1 MGGEVLMLNK
11 ETFFKGMDK
20 LVNAFPN
27 WKLKYDDPEVMKDWY
42 SFFDYMDDERFLYM
56 IDAYI
61 DFSSR
66 FPTVAGLKE
75 CDTIPRKS
83 KEQLKHEQMLRE
95 NGLL

>member
-1 MGGEVLMLNK
+1 MLNK

-27 WKLKYDDPEVMKDWY
+27 WRLNYDDPEVMKDWY
-42 SFFDYMDDERFLYM
+42 SFFEYMDDERFLYM
-56 IDAYI
+56 VDAYI
-61 DFSSR
+61 NFSNR

>member
-1 MGGEVLMLNK
+1 MKLTK
-11 ETFFKGMDK
+11 EGFKTGMQR
-20 LVNAFPN
+20 LVDAYPN
-27 WKLKYDDPEVMKDWY
+27 WRFKYDDPNAMSTWY
-42 SFFDYMDDERFLYM
+42 KFFDYMDDERFLYM